1 MSISLVVIQC
11 ISRMVNTKTNN
22 SALDFELQTSTSCK
36 QINFSD
42 QIGSF
47 SGPSGCVVMTPIVCT
62 FNARNGKNW
71 KHLGPRKLFE
81 IKKLMLFPLPG
92 VLKNAFPRRTREI
105 LNSLA
110 HLTVFASAKEQ
121 GVNCNPTKVKHL
133 FFDFIIKNHECRSVL
148 IYPGTWLSTE
158 SRHKNTHSAAFFVP
172 LFPQI
177 TARDI
182 SRYFVLP

>member
-1 MSISLVVIQC
+1 
-11 ISRMVNTKTNN
+11 
-22 SALDFELQTSTSCK
+22 
-36 QINFSD
+36 
-42 QIGSF
+42 
-47 SGPSGCVVMTPIVCT
+47 
-62 FNARNGKNW
+62 
-71 KHLGPRKLFE
+71 
-81 IKKLMLFPLPG
+81 MLFPLPG

-158 SRHKNTHSAAFFVP
+158 SRHKNTHSAAF
-172 LFPQI
+172 LF
-177 TARDI
+177 
-182 SRYFVLP
+182 RYFRKSPPEISPGILFFLNDSTISICRLLFLKWEFGEKNRNIRLARIFLWTFVVWKVKLKSFVYPHFRVYR